1 MGGRN
6 GDMADKGSREE
17 RRPAEDSMKEQ
28 PGYSRNRKKFGV
40 AGARPGMKCLVLTV
54 EKA

>member
-17 RRPAEDSMKEQ
+17 RRPVEHSMKEL
-28 PGYSRNRKKFGV
+28 PGCSRNRKKFGV
-40 AGARPGMKCLVLTV
+40 AGA
-54 EKA
+54 